1 MPGFESGVPHTQK
14 QIRKIG
20 GSSFALVVCATTKEY
35 RYQVQAHVSSNDVV
49 LEIGS
54 SHGKTTDM
62 ISKRTNKV
70 VGVDFI
76 NSLVLESK
84 KRYPHIP
91 FFQHDAREI
100 ESWWKSTLPVTA
112 EKYSLVFIDI
122 ARTIEVSYLLP
133 IIQNIERFL
142 KPRMIVLKSLNCAK
156 LLAKFARG
164 HSLKAGPKPAFHSID
179 GSSIGDSK
187 NAVFGAGA
195 SSAISMQLRSLAD
208 RTLLLLK
215 ESRIPFALHNYFSPT
230 IQANEKKKVNR
241 AETCRITDKKLLH
254 CVPSV
259 LLHNE
264 RAVMVMYSVGSSF
277 NTATVSNSPIKQFAE
292 KCNLGACKS
301 RFSKEVCEANK
312 KYMLAPPFLKN
323 CPILLCDDVL
333 SLKGTAPV
341 YFELYFAEYISM
353 YKSNLCNLSATAY
366 PYKAFHSAEVSE
378 QPAEKDEGGR
388 LISISVPKLSS
399 NADISGRIFK
409 AATIAGAFSGGI
421 SFCIIMSALQT
432 IL

>member
-122 ARTIEVSYLLP
+122 AGTIEVSYLLP

-156 LLAKFARG
+156 R
-164 HSLKAGPKPAFHSID
+164 
-179 GSSIGDSK
+179 
-187 NAVFGAGA
+187 
-195 SSAISMQLRSLAD
+195 
-208 RTLLLLK
+208 
-215 ESRIPFALHNYFSPT
+215 
-230 IQANEKKKVNR
+230 
-241 AETCRITDKKLLH
+241 
-254 CVPSV
+254 
-259 LLHNE
+259 
-264 RAVMVMYSVGSSF
+264 
-277 NTATVSNSPIKQFAE
+277 
-292 KCNLGACKS
+292 
-301 RFSKEVCEANK
+301 
-312 KYMLAPPFLKN
+312 
-323 CPILLCDDVL
+323 
-333 SLKGTAPV
+333 
-341 YFELYFAEYISM
+341 
-353 YKSNLCNLSATAY
+353 
-366 PYKAFHSAEVSE
+366 
-378 QPAEKDEGGR
+378 
-388 LISISVPKLSS
+388 
-399 NADISGRIFK
+399 
-409 AATIAGAFSGGI
+409 I
-421 SFCIIMSALQT
+421 SFHGSFT
-432 IL
+432 RRPN